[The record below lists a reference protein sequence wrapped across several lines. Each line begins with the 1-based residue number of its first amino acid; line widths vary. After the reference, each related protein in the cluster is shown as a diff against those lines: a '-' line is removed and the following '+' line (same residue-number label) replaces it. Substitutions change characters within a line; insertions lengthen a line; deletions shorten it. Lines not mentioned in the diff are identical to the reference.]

1 MNQLAELDV
10 EVVMP
15 PKRRN
20 LLSRLIPQF
29 FREATRAEKVYFVIG
44 FTILVIWAIFSLFP
58 LYWMVVTAFKPSVA
72 IMVTPPELIPRE
84 LTLRNF
90 AIMLDSGIWR
100 WTLNSFIVSGA
111 VTFFQLFFSSMAG
124 YAFAKK
130 DFPGRNI
137 LFWLYIGSMMIP
149 LYAIV
154 VPLYRM
160 MAGLKL
166 LDTYFALILPGLA
179 APFGTFLMRQ
189 YIQSLPSEL
198 IDAAKIDGCDE
209 WGVYRRIILPLSK
222 PGLAV
227 LGIFVF
233 TGQWA
238 EFFWPLI
245 VTNTADMRVLTVGLT
260 SFQLFELGSGM
271 RDYGVLMAG
280 ATWAAIPMF
289 VVFFLLQRYFL
300 KGITLGA
307 LKG

>member
-1 MNQLAELDV
+1 MLV
-10 EVVMP
+10 SSSRSVS
-15 PKRRN
+15 RRS
-20 LLSRLIPQF
+20 SRLARIVPAF
-29 FREATRAEKVYFVIG
+29 FRESTQAEKVFFVLA
-44 FTILVIWAIFSLFP
+44 FTVLTIWAIFSLFP

-72 IMVTPPELIPRE
+72 IMVTPPEFIPRQV
-84 LTLRNF
+84 TLNNF
-90 AIMLDSGIWR
+90 AVMLESGIWR
-100 WTLNSFIVSGA
+100 WTLNSFFVSSV

-130 DFPGRNI
+130 RFPGRNL
-137 LFWLYIGSMMIP
+137 LFWLYISSMMIP
-149 LYAIV
+149 IYAIV

-166 LDTYFALILPGLA
+166 LDTYSALILPGLA

-198 IDAAKIDGCDE
+198 MDAARIDGCNE
-209 WGVYRRIILPLSK
+209 WGVYRRIILPLSV
-222 PGLAV
+222 PGMAV

-245 VTNTADMRVLTVGLT
+245 VTNSPEMRVLTVGLT

-271 RDYGVLMAG
+271 RDYGLMMAG
-280 ATWAAIPMF
+280 ATWSAIPMF
-289 VVFFLLQRYFL
+289 VVFFLMQRYFL